1 MPLRKIREERKQLGV
16 GVRKGPRTLTLILL
30 LVIVGILILAL
41 ARVG

>member
-16 GVRKGPRTLTLILL
+16 GVRKGARTLTLIFL
-30 LVIVGILILAL
+30 LVIVLIVIFAL